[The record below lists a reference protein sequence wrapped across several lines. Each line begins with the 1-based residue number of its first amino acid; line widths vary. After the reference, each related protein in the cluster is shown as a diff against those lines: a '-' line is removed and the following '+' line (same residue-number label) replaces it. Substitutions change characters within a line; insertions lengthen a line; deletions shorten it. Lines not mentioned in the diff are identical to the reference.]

1 MITTAHIYNKIN
13 GDWSELTRDRA
24 SELHEFVNGHI
35 EIDMSELQKKE
46 QLSRITGQPVEF
58 ENNQW
63 RVSLCVRAT

>member
-1 MITTAHIYNKIN
+1 MITTAHLYNKIN

-24 SELHEFVNGHI
+24 SELYDFVNGYI
-35 EIDMSELQKKE
+35 EIDMSDLRQKE